1 MKVSIFGAGTMGRG
15 IAQAFATHGD
25 TVLLYASSKE
35 SAEKHRAQLDKQLQK
50 RVEKGKMTE
59 EDKNA
64 IMSRILVEDEAA
76 SADSDLIIE
85 SVAEDMAAKT
95 ELFGRLDKLCKP
107 EAIFATNTA
116 SLSIT
121 EMSYGLKHNVI
132 GMHFFNPVPS
142 MKLVEVI
149 RGINTPDETFEFAYN
164 LAKDLGKD
172 PVEVQEAPAFVVNK
186 LLIPMINDAIGLVES
201 KAATVEDIDKAMR
214 LGANHPMGPLALGD
228 FIGLDICLAIMQT
241 LYEETGDSKYRPTF
255 LLKKMVRGGLLGKKS
270 GRGFYDYSK

>member
-1 MKVSIFGAGTMGRG
+1 MVNERRREVKNSKPYASAAEWRSYSMKVSIFGAGTMGRG

-95 ELFGRLDKLCKP
+95 ELFGRLDKICKP
-107 EAIFATNTA
+107 GSGLSEEDFRRSIACGISKVNIFTDINEAAGKA
-116 SLSIT
+116 A
-121 EMSYGLKHNVI
+121 EH
-132 GMHFFNPVPS
+132 
-142 MKLVEVI
+142 VI
-149 RGINTPDETFEFAYN
+149 REGKTCLTDMIPCQVEAVAEAVK
-164 LAKDLGKD
+164 AKIRIFGSEL
-172 PVEVQEAPAFVVNK
+172 
-186 LLIPMINDAIGLVES
+186 
-201 KAATVEDIDKAMR
+201 R
-214 LGANHPMGPLALGD
+214 H
-228 FIGLDICLAIMQT
+228 
-241 LYEETGDSKYRPTF
+241 
-255 LLKKMVRGGLLGKKS
+255 
-270 GRGFYDYSK
+270 